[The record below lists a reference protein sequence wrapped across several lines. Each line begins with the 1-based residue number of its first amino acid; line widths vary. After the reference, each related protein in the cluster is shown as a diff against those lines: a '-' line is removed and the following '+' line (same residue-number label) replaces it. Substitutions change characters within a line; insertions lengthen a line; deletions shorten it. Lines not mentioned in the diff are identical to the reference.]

1 MADPGMLAVTVLA
14 RQRLALGT
22 GSEVS
27 FFTGSH
33 AFVPGSV
40 LRGAL
45 AAAWIAEHG
54 PPAPGSS
61 GQAWFRDLFDGPVR
75 YGPLHVPGSFVQP
88 VSARRCKYPM
98 DSACERAVADAAFG
112 AGVTCPACGGP
123 AEPGKGQVTLP
134 PGIALDR
141 LTRTSISPKTGKAAD
156 GELYSH
162 GALPAGT
169 RLEGVIRGR
178 DPWLEKPRRLRL
190 GGRRTV
196 GGAADYLVEPARV
209 PGPAAAGD
217 GTGPLVIR
225 LTSPGVF
232 VDVAGRPRLEPDPVL
247 DLDGAEVERSWARP
261 VTWTGWHAASALPK
275 PEELCA
281 VTGSTYRLAGP
292 PGVLRGLAGRLPA
305 QGAGL
310 RRTEGFG
317 GIEVVTGPW
326 RVPETS
332 DQPTAGQQAAGEDGA
347 GGRAAGAEARAME
360 LLAALQKL
368 RLSED
373 QRRWVI
379 SALGDLQ
386 RERER
391 SASGQPSGAG
401 EEDLVVALLRQPA
414 ALDLAGR
421 QREELRK
428 VFREPDSGLLR
439 DVATL
444 LAVHPTG
451 SGEGPAR

>member
-1 MADPGMLAVTVLA
+1 MAGQAMTEPGMLAVTVVA

-61 GQAWFRDLFDGPVR
+61 EQAWFRDLFDGPVR

-88 VSARRCKYPM
+88 VSVRRCKYPKNG
-98 DSACERAVADAAFG
+98 ACEDSVVDAAFDSR
-112 AGVTCPACGGP
+112 VKCLVCEGP
-123 AEPGKGQVTLP
+123 TEPGKGQVTLP
-134 PGIALDR
+134 PGITLDR
-141 LTRTSISPKTGKAAD
+141 LTRTSINPKTGKAAD

-178 DPWLEKPRRLRL
+178 DPWLERPRRLRL

-196 GGAADYLVEPARV
+196 GGAADYQVEPIRV
-209 PGPAAAGD
+209 PGPAVAWE

-232 VDVAGRPRLEPDPVL
+232 VDVAGRPQLAPDRVL

-261 VTWTGWHAASALPK
+261 VTWTGWHAASTLPK

-281 VTGSTYRLAGP
+281 VTGSTYRLTGSAQ
-292 PGVLRGLAGRLPA
+292 VLRGLVGRLPTE
-305 QGAGL
+305 GAGL

-326 RVPETS
+326 RPPGPVGVPG
-332 DQPTAGQQAAGEDGA
+332 AGEQAAGGDG
-347 GGRAAGAEARAME
+347 GGAEAPALA
-360 LLAALQKL
+360 LLASLQEL
-368 RLSED
+368 RLND
-373 QRRWVI
+373 GQRRWVI

-391 SASGQPSGAG
+391 PASGPPPAQGA
-401 EEDLVVALLRQPA
+401 EDLAGFLLGQPA

-428 VFREPDSGLLR
+428 VFREEDSRLLR

-444 LAVHPTG
+444 LAVHPTR
-451 SGEGPAR
+451 SREEPAR

>member
-1 MADPGMLAVTVLA
+1 MADPGMLAVTVVA
-14 RQRLALGT
+14 RQRMALGT

-54 PPAPGSS
+54 PPEPGSS
-61 GQAWFRDLFDGPVR
+61 EQAWFSHLFDGPVR
-75 YGPLHVPGSFVQP
+75 YGALQVPGSFVQP
-88 VSARRCKYPM
+88 VSARRCKYPK
-98 DSACERAVADAAFG
+98 DSACENAVVDAAFEP
-112 AGVTCPACGGP
+112 GVNCPACDGP
-123 AEPGKGQVTLP
+123 TEPGKGQVTLP
-134 PGIALDR
+134 PGVMLDR
-141 LTRTSISPKTGKAAD
+141 ITRTSISPKTGKAAD

-169 RLEGVIRGR
+169 RLEGFIHGR
-178 DPWLEKPRRLRL
+178 DPWLEKPRGLRL

-196 GGAADYLVEPARV
+196 GGAADYLVEPA
-209 PGPAAAGD
+209 PLPEAAAAWE

-292 PGVLRGLAGRLPA
+292 PGVLRGLAERLPA
-305 QGAGL
+305 EGAGL

-317 GIEVVTGPW
+317 GIEVVTEPW
-326 RVPETS
+326 RVPAASE
-332 DQPTAGQQAAGEDGA
+332 QHTAEEQATERDG
-347 GGRAAGAEARAME
+347 GGAEVQAMK
-360 LLAALQKL
+360 LLARLQEL

-386 RERER
+386 RDRER
-391 SASGQPSGAG
+391 SASGQPSAEG
-401 EEDLVVALLRQPA
+401 EEDLVVALLHQPA

-428 VFREPDSGLLR
+428 VFRETDSGLLR